1 MILKALELDFFR
13 NYVHFQSGFDPRVNL
28 IYGENAQGKTN
39 LLEAIA
45 YLSSAKSHRA
55 RYDREMIMLDID
67 GAFLKGSVDSRG
79 RTFTLEAKLHRGK
92 SRQLYSNGVRLKTA
106 GELAGILTREDLF
119 FERFNLHILECD
131 CEVQQDT
138 RLTTLAELTDW
149 LRTMTL
155 HGGGGTDFRPAFRHV
170 DRLIEEGKL
179 ERLGGVLYFTDGDGV
194 FPDVPPAY
202 RAVFV
207 MLRYRYDDIDLPA
220 WAEKLILE
228 AEAPKGDERWI

>member
-1 MILKALELDFFR
+1 MEEL
-13 NYVHFQSGFDPRVNL
+13 
-28 IYGENAQGKTN
+28 
-39 LLEAIA
+39 AIVIDT
-45 YLSSAKSHRA
+45 SASC
-55 RYDREMIMLDID
+55 
-67 GAFLKGSVDSRG
+67 SRG
-79 RTFTLEAKLHRGK
+79 MTSWFLRAVHD
-92 SRQLYSNGVRLKTA
+92 
-106 GELAGILTREDLF
+106 ILLRERLF
-119 FERFNLHILECD
+119 FERFRLHILQCD

-155 HGGGGTDFRPAFRHV
+155 HGGGGTDFRPAFRYV
-170 DRLIEEGKL
+170 DGLV
-179 ERLGGVLYFTDGDGV
+179 ERGEFAHLPGLLYFTDGYGV

>member
-1 MILKALELDFFR
+1 MYQVFIAEDEPAALQHLCTIIKIKCPNFQVTGTAENGKDALE
-13 NYVHFQSGFDPRVNL
+13 
-28 IYGENAQGKTN
+28 
-39 LLEAIA
+39 
-45 YLSSAKSHRA
+45 
-55 RYDREMIMLDID
+55 
-67 GAFLKGSVDSRG
+67 
-79 RTFTLEAKLHRGK
+79 
-92 SRQLYSNGVRLKTA
+92 QL

-155 HGGGGTDFRPAFRHV
+155 HGGGGTDFRPAFRYV
-170 DRLIEEGKL
+170 DGLV
-179 ERLGGVLYFTDGDGV
+179 ERGEFAHLPGLLYFTDGYGV

>member
-1 MILKALELDFFR
+1 MRENRHVSGDEFQYAWYLYGLEH
-13 NYVHFQSGFDPRVNL
+13 YGGMPL
-28 IYGENAQGKTN
+28 IEP
-39 LLEAIA
+39 LEYSEERRLRELAVVIDT
-45 YLSSAKSHRA
+45 SASCSRSLCA
-55 RYDREMIMLDID
+55 
-67 GAFLKGSVDSRG
+67 AFL
-79 RTFTLEAKLHRGK
+79 
-92 SRQLYSNGVRLKTA
+92 

-155 HGGGGTDFRPAFRHV
+155 HSGGGTDFRPAFRYV
-170 DRLIEEGKL
+170 DGLV
-179 ERLGGVLYFTDGDGV
+179 ERGEFAHLPGLLYFTDGYGV